1 MWIYNCNDQ
10 GNDAETTRSPAL
22 EISRTIVIIIS
33 RKLNRAEYDAA
44 YKVLVLRYAL
54 RDN

>member
-22 EISRTIVIIIS
+22 EISRIIVIIIIIF
-33 RKLNRAEYDAA
+33 KPKQKA
-44 YKVLVLRYAL
+44 
-54 RDN
+54 